1 MKIFCFVSSVS
12 CIVFLIHNYSTNQGS
27 FQNQYE
33 LWFLLIMVLGLLF
46 YLFWMPEV
54 SFDKSNLYI
63 KKFNKTEIVSIKNAK
78 SVHNDGK
85 LFRGISSFRI
95 KYLNKNNT
103 LTEVLSLDLPSSQF
117 ELLEFLKVFC
127 FDEPTSGQFFHST
140 ILFQVRL
147 LD

>member
-1 MKIFCFVSSVS
+1 MNDGKKTKFSINLLPMKIFCFVSSVS

-103 LTEVLSLDLPSSQF
+103 LTEVKFRAYLSSTSSLAF
-117 ELLEFLKVFC
+117 VNTLTLTDSIGK
-127 FDEPTSGQFFHST
+127 
-140 ILFQVRL
+140 
-147 LD
+147 

>member
-1 MKIFCFVSSVS
+1 
-12 CIVFLIHNYSTNQGS
+12 
-27 FQNQYE
+27 
-33 LWFLLIMVLGLLF
+33 MVLGLLF

-103 LTEVLSLDLPSSQF
+103 LTEVKFRAYLSSTSSLAF
-117 ELLEFLKVFC
+117 VNTLTLTDSIGK
-127 FDEPTSGQFFHST
+127 
-140 ILFQVRL
+140 
-147 LD
+147 